1 MPEEQTLHQGV
12 GFEKTDDLII
22 MNGMSIYSE
31 EIEQTLG
38 SHPGVH
44 DAVVLSLK
52 DGIYQDSLVCAVVLE
67 KNSEATADDLFTF
80 TRERFGAS
88 VLYRVVI
95 LDDIPRNERGKPV
108 RTELNKTILTLLG
121 RSAVLGGKGK
131 AQPLDQRARD
141 SIEAAGFSEMSV
153 PEKGRLV
160 PLRPIES
167 TQCGGVDEEVTDH
180 VHPENLVTAP
190 DAAKLFSLDVAGI
203 DIISTDISVP
213 WYENGAII
221 NEVNY
226 APLFGGGRIS
236 KRHIPIFLR
245 EFMAGDGRIPV
256 NVFVGGERALRATFR
271 LWKALLSKGIHAF
284 LTNERQT
291 FDSSGKPVH
300 MPFISLYRRIRALT
314 LSPKVD
320 AIVMAVQTD
329 EFLFSGLPLEYVDSI
344 TVCNARLASFREQ
357 DKPLSAERLDA
368 MKHFLADWKKV

>member
-1 MPEEQTLHQGV
+1 
-12 GFEKTDDLII
+12 
-22 MNGMSIYSE
+22 MSIYSE

-121 RSAVLGGKGK
+121 RSAVLGGKGE

-167 TQCGGVDEEVTDH
+167 TQWGGVDEEVTDH
-180 VHPENLVTAP
+180 VHSENLVTAP

-203 DIISTDISVP
+203 DIISADISVP

-226 APLFGGGRIS
+226 APLSGGGGRFQSAIYQFS
-236 KRHIPIFLR
+236 SVSSWQVTAESLSTFLSEGSVR
-245 EFMAGDGRIPV
+245 CELRSGS
-256 NVFVGGERALRATFR
+256 GELCFQ
-271 LWKALLSKGIHAF
+271 K
-284 LTNERQT
+284 
-291 FDSSGKPVH
+291 
-300 MPFISLYRRIRALT
+300 
-314 LSPKVD
+314 
-320 AIVMAVQTD
+320 
-329 EFLFSGLPLEYVDSI
+329 EY
-344 TVCNARLASFREQ
+344 T
-357 DKPLSAERLDA
+357 
-368 MKHFLADWKKV
+368 HF